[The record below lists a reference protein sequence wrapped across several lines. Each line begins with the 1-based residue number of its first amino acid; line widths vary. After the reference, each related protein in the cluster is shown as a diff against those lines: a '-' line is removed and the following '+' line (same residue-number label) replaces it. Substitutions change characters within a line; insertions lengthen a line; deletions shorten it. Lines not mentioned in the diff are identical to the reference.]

1 MNIYDEVRKLR
12 MLWGSYWQA
21 RVLLTANNLRIFDHL
36 ITSKS
41 ATEIAGLIQ
50 TDTRATEILLDAV
63 AGLGLLK
70 KSKKT
75 YRNSPA
81 ANHLLVT
88 GTPHYQGDILRH
100 ADHLWSNW
108 SNLDEI
114 VKTGQPTRKSFEA
127 DAFIRGMHN
136 IAVMRAKEVVNA
148 IDMTDVKKA
157 LDLGGGPGTYSM
169 ELARKIDSVVLF
181 DLPSTVVIAKDIISK
196 TEAYN
201 ISFIEGDFLVD
212 DIGSGYDLI
221 FISQVLHSFSADNN
235 LNILRKAYKALNRN
249 GLIAIHEHYLQPDR
263 TKPIHGSLFSVNMLV
278 NTHGGRSYT
287 VQEMRGWLSSLGLK
301 KIRHTL
307 MRDNVLVCG
316 RKIFA

>member
-263 TKPIHGSLFSVNMLV
+263 TKPIHGSLFQS
-278 NTHGGRSYT
+278 T
-287 VQEMRGWLSSLGLK
+287 
-301 KIRHTL
+301 
-307 MRDNVLVCG
+307 C
-316 RKIFA
+316 

>member
-136 IAVMRAKEVVNA
+136 IAVMRAKEVINA